1 MHSTGEETDSM
12 SKVIGIDL
20 GTTNSCVAVV
30 EGGKPVVI
38 TNAEGE
44 RTTPSVVAFTKDGER
59 LVGGAAKR
67 QIATNS
73 GRTISS
79 IKRHMGSDYRVH
91 IDGKDLTPQEISAM
105 ILAKI
110 RRDAESYLGE
120 PVTEAVI
127 TVPAYFDDSQ
137 RKATQDAGR
146 IAGLNVLRI
155 INEPTAAAVAYGLD
169 NEAAQKILV
178 YDLGGGTFDVSI
190 IEIEDGTFT
199 VLATG
204 GDTHLGGDDFDQ
216 RIVEY
221 AVAEFKKSDRIDL
234 SRDPAAMG
242 RLKEEAEKAKKE
254 LSAAPS
260 AQLNL
265 PFIAVGKDGP
275 HHLDISLSRPQFE
288 MMTGDLL
295 ARTVAPVQNALRDA
309 GISASQLGK
318 VLLVGGST
326 RMPAVERQV
335 KELLGC
341 EPSHSLNPDECV
353 AMGAAVQGAL
363 LQGGGKLAGATGAAA
378 QGLVLM
384 DVTPLTLSIET
395 LGGVATPL
403 ITRNSMIP
411 TRKSQIFTTAR
422 PMQTSVEIN
431 VLQGERHFA
440 RDNKSLGKFK
450 LNGIRA
456 SFSSKPQIEVTFD
469 IDVNGVVKV
478 SAKDLATGREQNIT
492 ITGSTNLS
500 ENEIQRAMADA
511 AAYEAEDSRRKER
524 LELHNQAEVLAYKVD
539 EALSKCKKEL
549 DKDEKARV
557 KADLANLRRCLRKD
571 KPEKMNETEEAALR
585 QAKSQL
591 EASATHKEADA
602 GTGDV
607 EAFGKAEE
615 LHAHIH
621 GTGRV
626 EEAVAHGPVKDDVAV
641 GVVVDDEDVVLLCK
655 GHQLGVQLRRAHAA
669 HRVCGQGDDHVLCLA
684 GHILRD
690 ILHIRQEAMLFGQ
703 RVIPGFCAAQQTA
716 CNEHRVAGGGQQH
729 GVALI
734 AQHHADV
741 AHALLTAGAAGHLI
755 RRDLYAEAALVVAA
769 HSIQQL
775 RQVAQA
781 VLPVLRVGS
790 GIHHGLADVLGGR
803 KVRRAD
809 AQIIN
814 GAALSFQSYLAFVQ
828 CGEDLVAEQVQSFG
842 KFHDTIPLK
851 SSCFQHE
858 PF

>member
-1 MHSTGEETDSM
+1 M

-38 TNAEGE
+38 ANAEGE

-105 ILAKI
+105 ILTKI

-146 IAGLNVLRI
+146 IAGLSI

-169 NEAAQKILV
+169 NEAPQKILV

-204 GDTHLGGDDFDQ
+204 GDTHLGGDDFDE

-234 SRDPAAMG
+234 TRDPAAMG

-254 LSAAPS
+254 LSSAPA

-275 HHLDISLSRPQFE
+275 HHLDLSITRPQFE

-295 ARTVAPVQNALRDA
+295 SRTVQPVQNALRDA

-335 KELLGC
+335 KELLGK

-353 AMGAAVQGAL
+353 AMGAAVQGGL

-450 LNGIRA
+450 LTGIRA
-456 SFSSKPQIEVTFD
+456 GFSSKPQIEVTFD

-478 SAKDLATGREQNIT
+478 SAKDLGTGREQNIT

-524 LELHNQAEVLAYKVD
+524 LDLHNQAEVLAYKVD

-549 DKDEKARV
+549 DKDEKNRV

-591 EASATHKEADA
+591 EASANHLMVLYTSQTEQDA
-602 GTGDV
+602 SGND
-607 EAFGKAEE
+607 
-615 LHAHIH
+615 
-621 GTGRV
+621 
-626 EEAVAHGPVKDDVAV
+626 
-641 GVVVDDEDVVLLCK
+641 
-655 GHQLGVQLRRAHAA
+655 
-669 HRVCGQGDDHVLCLA
+669 
-684 GHILRD
+684 
-690 ILHIRQEAMLFGQ
+690 
-703 RVIPGFCAAQQTA
+703 
-716 CNEHRVAGGGQQH
+716 
-729 GVALI
+729 
-734 AQHHADV
+734 
-741 AHALLTAGAAGHLI
+741 TAGS
-755 RRDLYAEAALVVAA
+755 V
-769 HSIQQL
+769 
-775 RQVAQA
+775 
-781 VLPVLRVGS
+781 
-790 GIHHGLADVLGGR
+790 
-803 KVRRAD
+803 
-809 AQIIN
+809 
-814 GAALSFQSYLAFVQ
+814 
-828 CGEDLVAEQVQSFG
+828 
-842 KFHDTIPLK
+842 
-851 SSCFQHE
+851 
-858 PF
+858 

>member
-1 MHSTGEETDSM
+1 M

-79 IKRHMGSDYRVH
+79 IKRYMGSDYRAH
-91 IDGKDLTPQEISAM
+91 IDGKDLAPQEISAM

-234 SRDPAAMG
+234 TRDPAAMG

-254 LSAAPS
+254 LSSAPS

-275 HHLDISLSRPQFE
+275 HHLDIALSRPQFE

-295 ARTVAPVQNALRDA
+295 SRTVPPVQNALRDA

-335 KELLGC
+335 RELLGK

-353 AMGAAVQGAL
+353 ALGAAY
-363 LQGGGKLAGATGAAA
+363 QGGVLAGDVKD
-378 QGLVLM
+378 GLLLL
-384 DVTPLTLSIET
+384 DVTPLSLGLETMGGICTKIIE
-395 LGGVATPL
+395 
-403 ITRNSMIP
+403 RNTTIP
-411 TRKSQIFTTAR
+411 TKKSQIFSTAADN
-422 PMQTSVEIN
+422 QSAVDIN
-431 VLQGERHFA
+431 VLQGEREFA
-440 RDNKSLGKFK
+440 KDNKQLGMFR
-450 LNGIRA
+450 LDGIAPAPRGV
-456 SFSSKPQIEVTFD
+456 PQIEVTFD
-469 IDVNGVVKV
+469 IDANGIVHV
-478 SAKDLATGREQNIT
+478 SAKDLGTGKEQNIT
-492 ITGSTNLS
+492 ITSSTNMSKDDIDKAVKEAEAYAAEDAKKKEDVDARNAADQLCFQAEKS
-500 ENEIQRAMADA
+500 LGEFGDKVDA
-511 AAYEAEDSRRKER
+511 ADKSAC
-524 LELHNQAEVLAYKVD
+524 QAKIDALK
-539 EALSKCKKEL
+539 EALKGTDIEAIKAKHKEL
-549 DKDEKARV
+549 E
-557 KADLANLRRCLRKD
+557 
-571 KPEKMNETEEAALR
+571 ETF
-585 QAKSQL
+585 QGV
-591 EASATHKEADA
+591 ATK
-602 GTGDV
+602 V
-607 EAFGKAEE
+607 Y
-615 LHAHIH
+615 
-621 GTGRV
+621 
-626 EEAVAHGPVKDDVAV
+626 
-641 GVVVDDEDVVLLCK
+641 
-655 GHQLGVQLRRAHAA
+655 QQ
-669 HRVCGQGDDHVLCLA
+669 
-684 GHILRD
+684 
-690 ILHIRQEAMLFGQ
+690 
-703 RVIPGFCAAQQTA
+703 AAQAQQA
-716 CNEHRVAGGGQQH
+716 AG
-729 GVALI
+729 
-734 AQHHADV
+734 
-741 AHALLTAGAAGHLI
+741 GAAGFDPNNMGGANGGSNGGASNNGGDDVI
-755 RRDLYAEAALVVAA
+755 DAEFT
-769 HSIQQL
+769 
-775 RQVAQA
+775 
-781 VLPVLRVGS
+781 
-790 GIHHGLADVLGGR
+790 
-803 KVRRAD
+803 D
-809 AQIIN
+809 A
-814 GAALSFQSYLAFVQ
+814 
-828 CGEDLVAEQVQSFG
+828 E
-842 KFHDTIPLK
+842 
-851 SSCFQHE
+851 
-858 PF
+858 

>member
-1 MHSTGEETDSM
+1 MAETLRGGLSFAMSGFSFWSHDISGFESTATPDLYKRWCAFGLMSTHS
-12 SKVIGIDL
+12 
-20 GTTNSCVAVV
+20 
-30 EGGKPVVI
+30 
-38 TNAEGE
+38 
-44 RTTPSVVAFTKDGER
+44 R
-59 LVGGAAKR
+59 L
-67 QIATNS
+67 
-73 GRTISS
+73 
-79 IKRHMGSDYRVH
+79 HGSTSYRVPWLFDEESCDVVKFFTNLKCSLMPYIFQKSVEAH
-91 IDGKDLTPQEISAM
+91 EEGTPVMRPMVFEF
-105 ILAKI
+105 K
-110 RRDAESYLGE
+110 
-120 PVTEAVI
+120 
-127 TVPAYFDDSQ
+127 
-137 RKATQDAGR
+137 
-146 IAGLNVLRI
+146 
-155 INEPTAAAVAYGLD
+155 
-169 NEAAQKILV
+169 KILV

-204 GDTHLGGDDFDQ
+204 GDTHLGGDDFDE

-254 LSAAPS
+254 LSSAPS

-275 HHLDISLSRPQFE
+275 HHLDLSLSRPQFE

-295 ARTVAPVQNALRDA
+295 ARTVTPVQNALRDA

-318 VLLVGGST
+318 ALLVGGST

-335 KELLGC
+335 RELLGC

-353 AMGAAVQGAL
+353 AMGAAVQGGL

-450 LNGIRA
+450 LNGIRGG
-456 SFSSKPQIEVTFD
+456 FSSKPQIEVTFD

-478 SAKDLATGREQNIT
+478 SAKDLGTGREQNIT

-549 DKDEKARV
+549 DRDEKNRIKTDV
-557 KADLANLRRCLRKD
+557 ANLRRCLRKD

-591 EASATHKEADA
+591 EESANHLMMLYTSQQQAQ
-602 GTGDV
+602 
-607 EAFGKAEE
+607 
-615 LHAHIH
+615 
-621 GTGRV
+621 
-626 EEAVAHGPVKDDVAV
+626 GPD
-641 GVVVDDEDVVLLCK
+641 
-655 GHQLGVQLRRAHAA
+655 
-669 HRVCGQGDDHVLCLA
+669 
-684 GHILRD
+684 
-690 ILHIRQEAMLFGQ
+690 
-703 RVIPGFCAAQQTA
+703 QT
-716 CNEHRVAGGGQQH
+716 
-729 GVALI
+729 L
-734 AQHHADV
+734 
-741 AHALLTAGAAGHLI
+741 
-755 RRDLYAEAALVVAA
+755 
-769 HSIQQL
+769 
-775 RQVAQA
+775 
-781 VLPVLRVGS
+781 
-790 GIHHGLADVLGGR
+790 
-803 KVRRAD
+803 
-809 AQIIN
+809 
-814 GAALSFQSYLAFVQ
+814 
-828 CGEDLVAEQVQSFG
+828 
-842 KFHDTIPLK
+842 
-851 SSCFQHE
+851 
-858 PF
+858 

>member
-1 MHSTGEETDSM
+1 M
-12 SKVIGIDL
+12 
-20 GTTNSCVAVV
+20 
-30 EGGKPVVI
+30 
-38 TNAEGE
+38 
-44 RTTPSVVAFTKDGER
+44 
-59 LVGGAAKR
+59 
-67 QIATNS
+67 
-73 GRTISS
+73 
-79 IKRHMGSDYRVH
+79 
-91 IDGKDLTPQEISAM
+91 
-105 ILAKI
+105 
-110 RRDAESYLGE
+110 
-120 PVTEAVI
+120 
-127 TVPAYFDDSQ
+127 
-137 RKATQDAGR
+137 
-146 IAGLNVLRI
+146 
-155 INEPTAAAVAYGLD
+155 
-169 NEAAQKILV
+169 
-178 YDLGGGTFDVSI
+178 
-190 IEIEDGTFT
+190 
-199 VLATG
+199 
-204 GDTHLGGDDFDQ
+204 
-216 RIVEY
+216 
-221 AVAEFKKSDRIDL
+221 AEFKKSDRIDL
-234 SRDPAAMG
+234 TRDPAAMG

-254 LSAAPS
+254 LSSAPS

-275 HHLDISLSRPQFE
+275 HHLDIALSRPQFE

-295 ARTVAPVQNALRDA
+295 SRTVPPVQNALRDA

-335 KELLGC
+335 RELLGR

-524 LELHNQAEVLAYKVD
+524 LDLHNQAEVLAYKVD

-557 KADLANLRRCLRKD
+557 KADLANLRHCLRKD
-571 KPEKMNETEEAALR
+571 KPEKMNDTEEAALR

-591 EASATHKEADA
+591 EASANH
-602 GTGDV
+602 
-607 EAFGKAEE
+607 
-615 LHAHIH
+615 LM
-621 GTGRV
+621 
-626 EEAVAHGPVKDDVAV
+626 
-641 GVVVDDEDVVLLCK
+641 LL
-655 GHQLGVQLRRAHAA
+655 
-669 HRVCGQGDDHVLCLA
+669 
-684 GHILRD
+684 
-690 ILHIRQEAMLFGQ
+690 
-703 RVIPGFCAAQQTA
+703 
-716 CNEHRVAGGGQQH
+716 
-729 GVALI
+729 
-734 AQHHADV
+734 
-741 AHALLTAGAAGHLI
+741 
-755 RRDLYAEAALVVAA
+755 Y
-769 HSIQQL
+769 S
-775 RQVAQA
+775 
-781 VLPVLRVGS
+781 
-790 GIHHGLADVLGGR
+790 
-803 KVRRAD
+803 
-809 AQIIN
+809 
-814 GAALSFQSYLAFVQ
+814 
-828 CGEDLVAEQVQSFG
+828 AEQTPGDGTDS
-842 KFHDTIPLK
+842 TL
-851 SSCFQHE
+851 
-858 PF
+858 

>member
-1 MHSTGEETDSM
+1 M

-79 IKRHMGSDYRVH
+79 IKRYMGSDYRAH
-91 IDGKDLTPQEISAM
+91 IDGKDLAPQEISAM

-234 SRDPAAMG
+234 TRDPAAMG

-254 LSAAPS
+254 LSSAPS

-265 PFIAVGKDGP
+265 PFITVGKDGP
-275 HHLDISLSRPQFE
+275 HHLDIALSRPQFE

-295 ARTVAPVQNALRDA
+295 SRTVTPVQNALRDA

-318 VLLVGGST
+318 
-326 RMPAVERQV
+326 
-335 KELLGC
+335 

-363 LQGGGKLAGATGAAA
+363 LQGGGKLAGSTGAAA

-549 DKDEKARV
+549 DKDEKSRV

-591 EASATHKEADA
+591 EASANH
-602 GTGDV
+602 
-607 EAFGKAEE
+607 
-615 LHAHIH
+615 LM
-621 GTGRV
+621 
-626 EEAVAHGPVKDDVAV
+626 
-641 GVVVDDEDVVLLCK
+641 LL
-655 GHQLGVQLRRAHAA
+655 
-669 HRVCGQGDDHVLCLA
+669 
-684 GHILRD
+684 
-690 ILHIRQEAMLFGQ
+690 
-703 RVIPGFCAAQQTA
+703 
-716 CNEHRVAGGGQQH
+716 
-729 GVALI
+729 
-734 AQHHADV
+734 
-741 AHALLTAGAAGHLI
+741 
-755 RRDLYAEAALVVAA
+755 Y
-769 HSIQQL
+769 S
-775 RQVAQA
+775 
-781 VLPVLRVGS
+781 
-790 GIHHGLADVLGGR
+790 
-803 KVRRAD
+803 
-809 AQIIN
+809 
-814 GAALSFQSYLAFVQ
+814 
-828 CGEDLVAEQVQSFG
+828 AEQTPGDGTDS
-842 KFHDTIPLK
+842 TL
-851 SSCFQHE
+851 
-858 PF
+858 

>member
-1 MHSTGEETDSM
+1 M

-79 IKRHMGSDYRVH
+79 IKRYMGSDYRAH
-91 IDGKDLTPQEISAM
+91 IDGKDLAPQEISAM

-199 VLATG
+199 VL
-204 GDTHLGGDDFDQ
+204 
-216 RIVEY
+216 
-221 AVAEFKKSDRIDL
+221 
-234 SRDPAAMG
+234 
-242 RLKEEAEKAKKE
+242 
-254 LSAAPS
+254 
-260 AQLNL
+260 
-265 PFIAVGKDGP
+265 
-275 HHLDISLSRPQFE
+275 
-288 MMTGDLL
+288 
-295 ARTVAPVQNALRDA
+295 
-309 GISASQLGK
+309 
-318 VLLVGGST
+318 
-326 RMPAVERQV
+326 
-335 KELLGC
+335 
-341 EPSHSLNPDECV
+341 
-353 AMGAAVQGAL
+353 
-363 LQGGGKLAGATGAAA
+363 ATGAAA

-524 LELHNQAEVLAYKVD
+524 LDLHNQAEVLAYKVD

-549 DKDEKARV
+549 DKDEKNRI
-557 KADLANLRRCLRKD
+557 KADVANLRRCLRKD
-571 KPEKMNETEEAALR
+571 KPEKMNETEEANLR
-585 QAKSQL
+585 QAKQQL
-591 EASATHKEADA
+591 EMSANH
-602 GTGDV
+602 
-607 EAFGKAEE
+607 
-615 LHAHIH
+615 LM
-621 GTGRV
+621 
-626 EEAVAHGPVKDDVAV
+626 
-641 GVVVDDEDVVLLCK
+641 
-655 GHQLGVQLRRAHAA
+655 
-669 HRVCGQGDDHVLCLA
+669 
-684 GHILRD
+684 
-690 ILHIRQEAMLFGQ
+690 MLY
-703 RVIPGFCAAQQTA
+703 TS
-716 CNEHRVAGGGQQH
+716 E
-729 GVALI
+729 
-734 AQHHADV
+734 
-741 AHALLTAGAAGHLI
+741 
-755 RRDLYAEAALVVAA
+755 
-769 HSIQQL
+769 
-775 RQVAQA
+775 
-781 VLPVLRVGS
+781 
-790 GIHHGLADVLGGR
+790 
-803 KVRRAD
+803 
-809 AQIIN
+809 
-814 GAALSFQSYLAFVQ
+814 QSSNDPNSTL
-828 CGEDLVAEQVQSFG
+828 
-842 KFHDTIPLK
+842 
-851 SSCFQHE
+851 
-858 PF
+858 

>member
-1 MHSTGEETDSM
+1 M

-38 TNAEGE
+38 ANAEGE

-105 ILAKI
+105 ILTKI

-169 NEAAQKILV
+169 NEAPQKILV
-178 YDLGGGTFDVSI
+178 YD
-190 IEIEDGTFT
+190 
-199 VLATG
+199 
-204 GDTHLGGDDFDQ
+204 LGGDDFDQ

-234 SRDPAAMG
+234 TRDPAAMG

-254 LSAAPS
+254 LSSAPA

-275 HHLDISLSRPQFE
+275 HHLDLSITRPQFE

-295 ARTVAPVQNALRDA
+295 SRTVQPVQNALRDA

-335 KELLGC
+335 KELLGK

-353 AMGAAVQGAL
+353 AMGAAVQGGL

-450 LNGIRA
+450 LTGIRA
-456 SFSSKPQIEVTFD
+456 GFSSKPQIEVTFD

-478 SAKDLATGREQNIT
+478 SAKDLGTGREQNIT

-524 LELHNQAEVLAYKVD
+524 LDLHNQAEVLAYKVD

-549 DKDEKARV
+549 DKDEKNRV

-591 EASATHKEADA
+591 EASANHLMVLYTSQTEQDA
-602 GTGDV
+602 SGND
-607 EAFGKAEE
+607 
-615 LHAHIH
+615 
-621 GTGRV
+621 
-626 EEAVAHGPVKDDVAV
+626 
-641 GVVVDDEDVVLLCK
+641 
-655 GHQLGVQLRRAHAA
+655 
-669 HRVCGQGDDHVLCLA
+669 
-684 GHILRD
+684 
-690 ILHIRQEAMLFGQ
+690 
-703 RVIPGFCAAQQTA
+703 
-716 CNEHRVAGGGQQH
+716 
-729 GVALI
+729 
-734 AQHHADV
+734 
-741 AHALLTAGAAGHLI
+741 TAGS
-755 RRDLYAEAALVVAA
+755 V
-769 HSIQQL
+769 
-775 RQVAQA
+775 
-781 VLPVLRVGS
+781 
-790 GIHHGLADVLGGR
+790 
-803 KVRRAD
+803 
-809 AQIIN
+809 
-814 GAALSFQSYLAFVQ
+814 
-828 CGEDLVAEQVQSFG
+828 
-842 KFHDTIPLK
+842 
-851 SSCFQHE
+851 
-858 PF
+858 

>member
-169 NEAAQKILV
+169 NEASQKILV

-353 AMGAAVQGAL
+353 AMGAAVQGGL

-450 LNGIRA
+450 LTGIRA
-456 SFSSKPQIEVTFD
+456 SFSSKPQIEVTFG

-478 SAKDLATGREQNIT
+478 SAKDLGTGREQNIT

-524 LELHNQAEVLAYKVD
+524 LDLHNQAEVLAYKVD

-549 DKDEKARV
+549 DKDEKNRI
-557 KADLANLRRCLRKD
+557 KTDLANLRRCLRKD
-571 KPEKMNETEEAALR
+571 KPEKMNENEEAALR
-585 QAKSQL
+585 QAKTQL
-591 EASATHKEADA
+591 EESANHLMVLYTSEQGESGNGEYNLLHVKKGALDRATEKSYTTNRRGADCKGQLSIPLVKKIDRSA
-602 GTGDV
+602 GNCRRSIFFV
-607 EAFGKAEE
+607 IIAFRLGKLCHNLGGQAD
-615 LHAHIH
+615 HIH
-621 GTGRV
+621 DQTQQRENERKQCESFQQSHPISLPSPSRLRAGYFPKKVSSRN
-626 EEAVAHGPVKDDVAV
+626 
-641 GVVVDDEDVVLLCK
+641 LCF
-655 GHQLGVQLRRAHAA
+655 
-669 HRVCGQGDDHVLCLA
+669 VLCEKKQRYGIESMTTNFA
-684 GHILRD
+684 IS
-690 ILHIRQEAMLFGQ
+690 ALF
-703 RVIPGFCAAQQTA
+703 
-716 CNEHRVAGGGQQH
+716 
-729 GVALI
+729 ALY
-734 AQHHADV
+734 H
-741 AHALLTAGAAGHLI
+741 
-755 RRDLYAEAALVVAA
+755 
-769 HSIQQL
+769 
-775 RQVAQA
+775 
-781 VLPVLRVGS
+781 
-790 GIHHGLADVLGGR
+790 
-803 KVRRAD
+803 
-809 AQIIN
+809 N
-814 GAALSFQSYLAFVQ
+814 F
-828 CGEDLVAEQVQSFG
+828 
-842 KFHDTIPLK
+842 
-851 SSCFQHE
+851 
-858 PF
+858 

>member
-1 MHSTGEETDSM
+1 M

-67 QIATNS
+67 QLAANS
-73 GRTISS
+73 GRTVSS

-105 ILAKI
+105 ILTKI

-169 NEAAQKILV
+169 NEAPQKILV

-204 GDTHLGGDDFDQ
+204 GDTRLGGDDFDQ

-254 LSAAPS
+254 LSSALS

-275 HHLDISLSRPQFE
+275 HHLDLTLSRPQFE

-353 AMGAAVQGAL
+353 AQGAAIQGDTLNEHTTLTNSTGL
-363 LQGGGKLAGATGAAA
+363 LL
-378 QGLVLM
+378 L
-384 DVTPLTLSIET
+384 DVTPLSLAIET
-395 LGGVATPL
+395 VGGVATRVVE
-403 ITRNSMIP
+403 RNSTLP
-411 TRKSQIFTTAR
+411 VHYQQVFTTAG
-422 PMQTSVEIN
+422 MFQSSVEIN
-431 VLQGERHFA
+431 VLQGERPMA
-440 RDNKSLGKFK
+440 RDNKSIGKFRLK
-450 LNGIRA
+450 GIRRA
-456 SFSSKPQIEVTFD
+456 MAGVPKIEVTFD
-469 IDVNGVVKV
+469 IDTNGILTV
-478 SAKDLATGREQNIT
+478 SARDQDTGRAQSIT
-492 ITGSTNLS
+492 ITADNKMS
-500 ENEIQRAMADA
+500 EDEIQQAIRDA
-511 AAYEAEDSRRKER
+511 EQYAAQDAFRRD
-524 LELHNQAEVLAYKVD
+524 LMDTINQAQHLLAQVSA
-539 EALSKCKKEL
+539 ALNQCSKQL
-549 DKDEKARV
+549 DKDEKKRV
-557 KADLANLRRCLRKD
+557 KDD
-571 KPEKMNETEEAALR
+571 EAALR
-585 QAKSQL
+585 HLIGRAKPDKMTADDLSAIKSAMATL
-591 EASATHKEADA
+591 ESSSVH
-602 GTGDV
+602 
-607 EAFGKAEE
+607 
-615 LHAHIH
+615 L
-621 GTGRV
+621 
-626 EEAVAHGPVKDDVAV
+626 
-641 GVVVDDEDVVLLCK
+641 
-655 GHQLGVQLRRAHAA
+655 
-669 HRVCGQGDDHVLCLA
+669 
-684 GHILRD
+684 
-690 ILHIRQEAMLFGQ
+690 MSLFD
-703 RVIPGFCAAQQTA
+703 PNAQS
-716 CNEHRVAGGGQQH
+716 GGQ
-729 GVALI
+729 
-734 AQHHADV
+734 
-741 AHALLTAGAAGHLI
+741 
-755 RRDLYAEAALVVAA
+755 
-769 HSIQQL
+769 S
-775 RQVAQA
+775 
-781 VLPVLRVGS
+781 
-790 GIHHGLADVLGGR
+790 
-803 KVRRAD
+803 
-809 AQIIN
+809 
-814 GAALSFQSYLAFVQ
+814 
-828 CGEDLVAEQVQSFG
+828 
-842 KFHDTIPLK
+842 
-851 SSCFQHE
+851 
-858 PF
+858 

>member
-1 MHSTGEETDSM
+1 M
-12 SKVIGIDL
+12 SKIIGIDL
-20 GTTNSCVAVV
+20 GTTNSCVAVMD
-30 EGGKPVVI
+30 GKNPKVI
-38 TNAEGE
+38 ENAEGN
-44 RTTPSVVAFTKDGER
+44 RTTPSVVAIQDSGEV
-59 LVGGAAKR
+59 LVGQPARR
-67 QIATNS
+67 QAVTNP
-73 GRTISS
+73 TNTFFA
-79 IKRHMGSDYRVH
+79 IKRLIGRNFDDPVVAKDKGMVPYEIVKGPNGDAWVRAH
-91 IDGKDLTPQEISAM
+91 GKDYSPQQVSAFTLGKM
-105 ILAKI
+105 KEA
-110 RRDAESYLGE
+110 AEAYLGE
-120 PVTEAVI
+120 TVTQAVI
-127 TVPAYFDDSQ
+127 TVPAYFNDAQ
-137 RKATQDAGR
+137 RQATKDAGK
-146 IAGLNVLRI
+146 IAGLEVLRI
-155 INEPTAAAVAYGLD
+155 INEPTAAALAYGLEK
-169 NEAAQKILV
+169 NEGQKIAV

-190 IEIEDGTFT
+190 LEIGDGVFEVKSTN
-199 VLATG
+199 
-204 GDTHLGGDDFDQ
+204 GDTFLGGEDFDL
-216 RIVEY
+216 RLVDY
-221 AVAEFKKSDRIDL
+221 LADEFKKEQGVDL
-234 SRDPAAMG
+234 RTDKLALQ

-275 HHLDISLSRPQFE
+275 HHLDLSLSRPQFE

-353 AMGAAVQGAL
+353 AMGAAVQGGL

-450 LNGIRA
+450 LTGIRA

-478 SAKDLATGREQNIT
+478 SAKDLGTGREQNIT

-524 LELHNQAEVLAYKVD
+524 LDLHNQAEVLAYKVD

-549 DKDEKARV
+549 DKDEKNRI
-557 KADLANLRRCLRKD
+557 KTDLANLRRCLRKD
-571 KPEKMNETEEAALR
+571 KPEKMNENEEANLR
-585 QAKSQL
+585 QAKTQL
-591 EASATHKEADA
+591 EESANH
-602 GTGDV
+602 
-607 EAFGKAEE
+607 
-615 LHAHIH
+615 LM
-621 GTGRV
+621 
-626 EEAVAHGPVKDDVAV
+626 
-641 GVVVDDEDVVLLCK
+641 VLYTSE
-655 GHQLGVQLRRAHAA
+655 
-669 HRVCGQGDDHVLCLA
+669 QG
-684 GHILRD
+684 
-690 ILHIRQEAMLFGQ
+690 E
-703 RVIPGFCAAQQTA
+703 
-716 CNEHRVAGGGQQH
+716 
-729 GVALI
+729 
-734 AQHHADV
+734 
-741 AHALLTAGAAGHLI
+741 
-755 RRDLYAEAALVVAA
+755 
-769 HSIQQL
+769 
-775 RQVAQA
+775 
-781 VLPVLRVGS
+781 S
-790 GIHHGLADVLGGR
+790 G
-803 KVRRAD
+803 
-809 AQIIN
+809 N
-814 GAALSFQSYLAFVQ
+814 GENNL
-828 CGEDLVAEQVQSFG
+828 
-842 KFHDTIPLK
+842 
-851 SSCFQHE
+851 
-858 PF
+858 

>member
-1 MHSTGEETDSM
+1 MRVAKTERTTRM

-67 QIATNS
+67 QLATNS
-73 GRTISS
+73 GRTVSS

-105 ILAKI
+105 ILTKI

-169 NEAAQKILV
+169 NEAPQKILV
-178 YDLGGGTFDVSI
+178 YD
-190 IEIEDGTFT
+190 
-199 VLATG
+199 
-204 GDTHLGGDDFDQ
+204 LGGDDFDQ

-221 AVAEFKKSDRIDL
+221 AVAEFEKSDRIDL

-254 LSAAPS
+254 LSSALS

-275 HHLDISLSRPQFE
+275 HHLDLTISRPQFE

-353 AMGAAVQGAL
+353 AMGAAVQGGL
-363 LQGGGKLAGATGAAA
+363 LQGGGKLAGASGAAA

-450 LNGIRA
+450 LTGIR
-456 SFSSKPQIEVTFD
+456 SGFSSKPQIEVTFD

-478 SAKDLATGREQNIT
+478 SAKDLGTGREQNIT

-511 AAYEAEDSRRKER
+511 AAYEEEDTRRRER
-524 LELHNQAEVLAYKVD
+524 LELHNQAEMLAYKVD

-549 DKDEKARV
+549 DKDEKNRV
-557 KADLANLRRCLRKD
+557 KNDLASLRRCLRKD
-571 KPEKMNETEEAALR
+571 KPEKMNETEEANLR

-591 EASATHKEADA
+591 EASANHLMVLYSTEQDA
-602 GTGDV
+602 G
-607 EAFGKAEE
+607 
-615 LHAHIH
+615 
-621 GTGRV
+621 
-626 EEAVAHGPVKDDVAV
+626 
-641 GVVVDDEDVVLLCK
+641 
-655 GHQLGVQLRRAHAA
+655 
-669 HRVCGQGDDHVLCLA
+669 
-684 GHILRD
+684 
-690 ILHIRQEAMLFGQ
+690 RQ
-703 RVIPGFCAAQQTA
+703 
-716 CNEHRVAGGGQQH
+716 
-729 GVALI
+729 
-734 AQHHADV
+734 
-741 AHALLTAGAAGHLI
+741 
-755 RRDLYAEAALVVAA
+755 
-769 HSIQQL
+769 
-775 RQVAQA
+775 
-781 VLPVLRVGS
+781 
-790 GIHHGLADVLGGR
+790 
-803 KVRRAD
+803 
-809 AQIIN
+809 
-814 GAALSFQSYLAFVQ
+814 
-828 CGEDLVAEQVQSFG
+828 
-842 KFHDTIPLK
+842 
-851 SSCFQHE
+851 
-858 PF
+858 

>member
-1 MHSTGEETDSM
+1 M

-73 GRTISS
+73 GRTVSS
-79 IKRHMGSDYRVH
+79 IKRYMGSDHRVH
-91 IDGKDLTPQEISAM
+91 IDGRDLTPQEISAM
-105 ILAKI
+105 ILTKI

-169 NEAAQKILV
+169 NEAPQKILV

-204 GDTHLGGDDFDQ
+204 GDTHLGGDDFDE
-216 RIVEY
+216 RIVEW
-221 AVAEFKKSDRIDL
+221 AVAEFRRSDRIDL
-234 SRDPAAMG
+234 TKDPAAMG

-254 LSAAPS
+254 LSSALS

-275 HHLDISLSRPQFE
+275 HHLDLSLGRPQFE

-295 ARTVAPVQNALRDA
+295 ARTVQPVQNALRDA

-326 RMPAVERQV
+326 RMPAVE
-335 KELLGC
+335 LLGC
-341 EPSHSLNPDECV
+341 EPSHTLNPDECV
-353 AMGAAVQGAL
+353 AMGAAVQGGL

-450 LNGIRA
+450 LTGIR
-456 SFSSKPQIEVTFD
+456 SGFSSKPQIEVTFD

-478 SAKDLATGREQNIT
+478 SAKDLGTGREQNIT

-511 AAYEAEDSRRKER
+511 AAYEEEDTRRRER
-524 LELHNQAEVLAYKVD
+524 LELHNQAEMLAYKVD

-549 DKDEKARV
+549 DKDEKNRV
-557 KADLANLRRCLRKD
+557 KNDLASLHRCLRKD
-571 KPEKMNETEEAALR
+571 KPEKMNETEEANLR

-591 EASATHKEADA
+591 EASANHLMVLYSTEQDA
-602 GTGDV
+602 G
-607 EAFGKAEE
+607 
-615 LHAHIH
+615 
-621 GTGRV
+621 
-626 EEAVAHGPVKDDVAV
+626 
-641 GVVVDDEDVVLLCK
+641 
-655 GHQLGVQLRRAHAA
+655 
-669 HRVCGQGDDHVLCLA
+669 
-684 GHILRD
+684 
-690 ILHIRQEAMLFGQ
+690 RQ
-703 RVIPGFCAAQQTA
+703 
-716 CNEHRVAGGGQQH
+716 
-729 GVALI
+729 
-734 AQHHADV
+734 
-741 AHALLTAGAAGHLI
+741 
-755 RRDLYAEAALVVAA
+755 
-769 HSIQQL
+769 
-775 RQVAQA
+775 
-781 VLPVLRVGS
+781 
-790 GIHHGLADVLGGR
+790 
-803 KVRRAD
+803 
-809 AQIIN
+809 
-814 GAALSFQSYLAFVQ
+814 
-828 CGEDLVAEQVQSFG
+828 
-842 KFHDTIPLK
+842 
-851 SSCFQHE
+851 
-858 PF
+858 